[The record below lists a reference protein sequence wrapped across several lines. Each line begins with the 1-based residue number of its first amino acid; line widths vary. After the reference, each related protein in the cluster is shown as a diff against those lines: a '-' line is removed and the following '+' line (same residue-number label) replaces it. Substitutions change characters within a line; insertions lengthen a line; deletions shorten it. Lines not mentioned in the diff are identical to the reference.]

1 MNCPESYYAA
11 RNIDW
16 NAVWRAAMQR
26 TTFAG
31 NGAEFWSNWQQSL
44 SEKPVN
50 TSGYVKQ
57 LLKRIKVS
65 PQTSVLDVGA
75 GTGAL
80 ALPLAATVDYVTAL
94 DQSPAM
100 LQVVAEKAAE
110 SKIDNIRLVEADWTK
125 VRLGIDF
132 QQHDVVL
139 VSRSLPGA
147 DDVRQCLQ
155 LINDAASQYCYITVK
170 ADSHDALEAKL
181 CDFLRIDY
189 YALPEYSILHKL
201 LHSIGIYANV
211 EIFSANSRRYY
222 KDLSEARCDIVRSYP
237 LAATDYARVEEFI
250 AGELVQ
256 DQNGY
261 RKDINTAWALL
272 WWEKSTGD
280 ILKL

>member
-110 SKIDNIRLVEADWTK
+110 SKIDNIRLVEADWIK

-189 YALPEYSILHKL
+189 YALPEYPILYNL
-201 LHSIGIYANV
+201 LHSMGIYANI
-211 EIFSANSRRYY
+211 EIFQVSSKRYY
-222 KDLSEARCDIVRSYP
+222 KDLHEARCDIIRSYP
-237 LAATDYARVEEFI
+237 LATVDYARVEHFI
-250 AGELVQ
+250 AGRLVQ
-256 DQNGY
+256 EKNGY
-261 RKDINTAWALL
+261 RKDINTTWALL